1 MMLAPGPLPGFSSLR
16 NVISPSGIDVHLSEI
31 PWRVV
36 SHYHRREYP
45 MVASR
50 FCRNPCPVTAFQPLY
65 RIIELGGNTAGCR
78 APCRDHLHS
87 TTGQVANGVLPI
99 LCYTH
104 CPQVLL
110 SSVSSCAMLSA
121 HGTMAEQKQRAE
133 ALCKIG
139 MRSKPKNSFLV
150 RDRFMCFEQM

>member
-1 MMLAPGPLPGFSSLR
+1 MFTSAKYPGASAAAITAGNIRRWLHDSAETLVRLPHFSPCTELSNWAATLPDFERLAEM
-16 NVISPSGIDVHLSEI
+16 IS
-31 PWRVV
+31 
-36 SHYHRREYP
+36 
-45 MVASR
+45 
-50 FCRNPCPVTAFQPLY
+50 TQPLD
-65 RIIELGGNTAGCR
+65 A
-78 APCRDHLHS
+78 
-87 TTGQVANGVLPI
+87 GQVAKGVLPI

-139 MRSKPKNSFLV
+139 MRSKPKNSSLV
-150 RDRFMCFEQM
+150 RDRFICFEQM

>member
-1 MMLAPGPLPGFSSLR
+1 
-16 NVISPSGIDVHLSEI
+16 
-31 PWRVV
+31 
-36 SHYHRREYP
+36 

-50 FCRNPCPVTAFQPLY
+50 FCRSPYPVTAFQPLY
-65 RIIELGGNTAGCR
+65 RIVELGGNTTGFRSRLAEII
-78 APCRDHLHS
+78 S
-87 TTGQVANGVLPI
+87 TQPLDAGQVAKGVLPI

-104 CPQVLL
+104 RPQVLL

-139 MRSKPKNSFLV
+139 MRSKPKNSSLV
-150 RDRFMCFEQM
+150 RERFICFEQM